1 MVMEKKDEILR
12 TALEIVS
19 IEGIDSLTI
28 NTLSSRVGLSKAT
41 MYHYFKSKEEIINE
55 MLRRGHKRIM
65 RNGFQLDLSGNK
77 EDVLSK
83 AAEKWENMFLDEE
96 NWHFLRAVFSLHFT
110 LDAAQDEYRSL
121 YLMLSSQASVIISS
135 FDIKEERKRAL
146 VPLFSSALMMSLE
159 RILEDEEA
167 DFSTPLVGV
176 LSLLVSFQRILQ
188 SPTKSLPLRVTEYS
202 PLFMWKVVS
211 LYWFQ
216 SIE

>member
-65 RNGFQLDLSGNK
+65 RNGFKLDLSGNK

-121 YLMLSSQASVIISS
+121 FLMLSSQASVIISS

-176 LSLLVSFQRILQ
+176 LSLLV
-188 SPTKSLPLRVTEYS
+188 
-202 PLFMWKVVS
+202 
-211 LYWFQ
+211 
-216 SIE
+216 

>member
-1 MVMEKKDEILR
+1 
-12 TALEIVS
+12 
-19 IEGIDSLTI
+19 
-28 NTLSSRVGLSKAT
+28 
-41 MYHYFKSKEEIINE
+41 
-55 MLRRGHKRIM
+55 M

-176 LSLLVSFQRILQ
+176 LSLLV
-188 SPTKSLPLRVTEYS
+188 
-202 PLFMWKVVS
+202 
-211 LYWFQ
+211 
-216 SIE
+216 

>member
-146 VPLFSSALMMSLE
+146 IPLFSSALMMSLE

-176 LSLLVSFQRILQ
+176 LSLLV
-188 SPTKSLPLRVTEYS
+188 
-202 PLFMWKVVS
+202 
-211 LYWFQ
+211 
-216 SIE
+216 